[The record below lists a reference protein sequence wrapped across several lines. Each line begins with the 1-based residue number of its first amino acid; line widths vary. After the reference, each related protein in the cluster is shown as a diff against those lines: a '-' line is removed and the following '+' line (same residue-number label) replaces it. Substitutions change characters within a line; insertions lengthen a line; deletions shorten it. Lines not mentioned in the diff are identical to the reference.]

1 VVDDEAVHARLTA
14 IGLRIE
20 GFDVELT
27 PNAEMALDWL
37 HREIFEIAVVDL
49 MLPGINGIQLARL
62 IHEQY
67 PKMRIVLTSAYHLS
81 ERQLLRVDC
90 GAVGFVAKPFDIAE
104 LAHFLRTKLEGAETG
119 SPFVQPGAAA

>member
-1 VVDDEAVHARLTA
+1 MVDDEAVHARLTA

-90 GAVGFVAKPFDIAE
+90 GAVGFVAKPFDIAA
-104 LAHFLRTKLEGAETG
+104 LARFLRTKLEGAETG